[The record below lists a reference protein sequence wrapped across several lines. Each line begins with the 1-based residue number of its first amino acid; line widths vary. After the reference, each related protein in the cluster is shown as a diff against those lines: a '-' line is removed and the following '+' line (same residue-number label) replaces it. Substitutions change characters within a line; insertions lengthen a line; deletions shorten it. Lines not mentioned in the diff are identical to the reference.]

1 MTVPVVVGTGLIALD
16 VVLRGSEN
24 APVRQCAGGTCGNVL
39 TVLAYLG
46 WKSIPVARH
55 AADRASAIVRDD
67 LEHWR
72 VDTRFIDLE
81 PKRPT
86 PIVIQRI
93 LHGEDG
99 EPIHRFSWTCPC
111 CGAWLPRYQP
121 VGARAAEPVLR
132 DVQSP
137 TVFFF
142 DRPSRGAIELAH
154 RYSATGTLIVFEPSA
169 LGDRAHF
176 GGALEAADIVKYSDQ
191 RLAALPTH
199 RPSVPRRLEVQT
211 LGARGLRFR
220 IGAGRRSGAWRN
232 LPAMAAGRVAD
243 TAGAGDWCTA
253 GLLQKLARGGRSSFG
268 AADDD
273 EVLEAV
279 RYGQAL
285 SAWNCRFE
293 GARGGMYER
302 SRSEFTKDVTSLL
315 GGKRIG
321 PAEATPEHDSTR
333 LLGEICPSCP
343 AGHSL
348 APPKVARQ
356 AIASPRA

>member
-1 MTVPVVVGTGLIALD
+1 MTVPVVVGTGLVALD

-72 VDTRFIDLE
+72 VDTTFIDLE

-199 RPSVPRRLEVQT
+199 RPAVPRRLEVQT

-220 IGAGRRSGAWRN
+220 IGAGRRSGAWRT
-232 LPAMAAGRVAD
+232 LPAIAAGRVAD
-243 TAGAGDWCTA
+243 TSGAGDWSTA
-253 GLLQKLARGGRSSFG
+253 GLLQKIARGGRSGFG
-268 AADDD
+268 TADDD
-273 EVLEAV
+273 EVVEAL

-302 SRSEFTKDVTSLL
+302 SRSEFTRDVASLL
-315 GGKRIG
+315 GGKRMR
-321 PAEATPEHDSTR
+321 ADSAATEHDASG

-343 AGHSL
+343 GGLKASASKL
-348 APPKVARQ
+348 ASTATAPL
-356 AIASPRA
+356 RA